1 MEKLECKIP
10 HKIVFFS
17 KDQFTKHIYIYIHE
31 ASATIK
37 SGKCQVYEKTDLRSD
52 NDEAVGSDVSD
63 ELRVERVV
71 EKIAMEENQQWEF
84 SGL

>member
-1 MEKLECKIP
+1 MQNTTQNC
-10 HKIVFFS
+10 HFFKRS
-17 KDQFTKHIYIYIHE
+17 IHQTYIYIHE

-84 SGL
+84 SGLRWCGN